1 MSSLRAVHFD
11 YRQPF
16 ASRRSPVMGRRG
28 AVATSHPLAAQVGL
42 RILIEGGNAVDAAV
56 ATAAALTV
64 LEPTSNGIGG
74 DAFAIVWDGKRLH
87 GLNASGRCP
96 RALDVGVFE
105 RLGLDRVPPTGWL
118 PVTTPGVVSAW
129 VELTR
134 RFGTM
139 PLSRLL
145 SPAAQYAEEGHPV
158 PPVIAGYWKAA
169 EQRLGK
175 LEEFRRAFLPNGR
188 APLPGEVFRL
198 PEQAKTLRLIGDSNG
213 EAFYRGEIA
222 ESIARY
228 AEATGGY
235 LSYDDLASHEPQWVD
250 PISVTYRG
258 YDIWE
263 IPPNGQG
270 IVALIALG
278 ILEGFDMP
286 SMGRASAEELHVVI
300 EGLRLAFADAYSFVA
315 DPSFMRVT
323 PEQLLNPAYLASRR
337 RLIQMGKAMTEA
349 DPGCP
354 GGGCHPAGGDPQA
367 TGRARDADRHIAAP
381 VGERATPEAGSGAR
395 ADGAS
400 VFLGGWRASEHHVLR
415 RPRQRR
421 RQPLDGDT
429 VYLCTADASG
439 MMVSYIQSNYMG
451 FGSGIVIPGTG
462 ISMQNR
468 GCGFTLE
475 EGHPNRLAPGKR
487 PYHTIIPAFITRD
500 GVPLAAFGVMGGDMQ
515 PQGHA
520 QVILGLIDHALNPQA
535 AIDAPRV
542 RVLEGK
548 QVAVEP
554 AIGRGAIEELARL
567 GHEIRVDEEPAGF
580 GGGQL
585 IWRDPDTGVF
595 ICGSEPR
602 KDGAAVAW

>member
-1 MSSLRAVHFD
+1 MRSFD
-11 YRQPF
+11 YSQPF

-42 RILIEGGNAVDAAV
+42 RMLLEGGNAVDAAI

-74 DAFAIVWDGKRLH
+74 DAFAIVWDGRRLH
-87 GLNASGRCP
+87 GLNASGCCP
-96 RALDVGVFE
+96 RALDIRVFE
-105 RLGLDRVPPTGWL
+105 CLALDRVPATGWL
-118 PVTTPGVVSAW
+118 PVTTPGAVSAW
-129 VELTR
+129 AELAR

-145 SPAAQYAEEGHPV
+145 APAAQYAEEGHPV

-169 EQRLGK
+169 KRRLGEF
-175 LEEFRRAFLPNGR
+175 EEFRRAFLPAGR

-198 PEQAKTLRLIGDSNG
+198 PEQARTLRLIGDSNG

-222 ESIARY
+222 EQIARY

-235 LSYDDLASHEPQWVD
+235 LSYDDLASHQPRWVD
-250 PISVTYRG
+250 PICVTYRG

-270 IVALIALG
+270 IVALLALG

-286 SMGRASAEELHVVI
+286 SFSRASAEELHLVI
-300 EGLRLAFADAYSFVA
+300 EGLKLAFADAYSFVA
-315 DPSFMRVT
+315 DPASMQVA
-323 PEQLLNPAYLASRR
+323 PEALLDPSYLASRR
-337 RLIQMGKAMTEA
+337 ELIQMGKAVPEA
-349 DPGCP
+349 TPGCP
-354 GGGCHPAGGDPQA
+354 NESMSLDGSVSS
-367 TGRARDADRHIAAP
+367 DA
-381 VGERATPEAGSGAR
+381 
-395 ADGAS
+395 AS
-400 VFLGGWRASEHHVLR
+400 STTVPGQ
-415 RPRQRR
+415 RPRGLRGR
-421 RQPLDGDT
+421 KHRGCRPFDGDT

-515 PQGHA
+515 PQGHV
-520 QVILGLIDHALNPQA
+520 QVVLGLIDHALNPQA

-542 RVLEGK
+542 RVLTGRE
-548 QVAVEP
+548 VAVEP
-554 AIGRGAIEELARL
+554 AIGREVVEELARW
-567 GHEIRVDEEPAGF
+567 GHQIRVDEEPAGF

-602 KDGAAVAW
+602 KDGSAVAW